1 MACRVIA
8 DFTMK
13 EGWCEKIRAM
23 LEDEKNGLNL
33 TVNFEGCIDIDM
45 AIDMDDP
52 NRIILTETWETKEH
66 HGKYMEFRGS
76 EGSEG
81 VLAKISENVSKEP
94 AFSWSEVVYTPK
106 KS

>member
-1 MACRVIA
+1 MAVRVIA

-13 EGWCEKIRAM
+13 EGWCEKIRNM
-23 LEDEKNGLNL
+23 LEDEENGLNL
-33 TVNFEGCIDIDM
+33 TIKQEGCIGIDM

-52 NRIILTETWETKEH
+52 NRIILTETWRTREH

-76 EGSEG
+76 EGPEG
-81 VLAKISENVSKEP
+81 VVAQIVGNVSKEP

-106 KS
+106 RS